1 MRNNY
6 KTTLLFLALAFSS
19 FIIAPSVGSAAKQAG
34 PNIDPSSMNSAIH
47 KAGSGI
53 EPTFTSGPTVQK
65 GKDKTKKKPKPV
77 GTRSCSEVE
86 KPCGTPGDGRF
97 CACKEGGAEKTVI
110 CGCKGG
116 GGTTTSPTNPPR
128 TQGSAF

>member
-1 MRNNY
+1 MFNHY
-6 KTTLLFLALAFSS
+6 KTTIFLALAFSA
-19 FIIAPSVGSAAKQAG
+19 FMLAPSMGSATEQAG
-34 PNIDPSSMNSAIH
+34 AKSDPSSMSSAVY
-47 KAGSGI
+47 KTGSGI
-53 EPTFTSGPTVQK
+53 EPTFSSDPTVQK
-65 GKDKTKKKPKPV
+65 GKEKKKPKPPYI
-77 GTRSCSEVE
+77 RKCSEVE
-86 KPCGTPGDGRF
+86 QPCGTPGDGRF